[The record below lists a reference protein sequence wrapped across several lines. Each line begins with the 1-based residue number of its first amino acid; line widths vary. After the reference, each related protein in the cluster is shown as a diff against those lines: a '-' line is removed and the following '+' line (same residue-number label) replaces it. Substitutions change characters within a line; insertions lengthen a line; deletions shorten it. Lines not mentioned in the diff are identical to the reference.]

1 MESVQLHQRLTSGT
15 PFLGGEDFY
24 QTKVPSD
31 FYDNL
36 GRKISRRKYQLEALG
51 RFIYYFKDYP
61 ARPKNV
67 PIKLLFHMATGSG
80 KTLIMAGLILYLY
93 EQGYRNFL
101 FFVNSTNIIDKT
113 RDNFL
118 NPSSGKYLFADSVQI
133 GHKNIRIREVDNFS
147 ASNQDDINIVFST
160 IQGLHSRLTSPRENA
175 VTFEDFENQKIVMI
189 SDEAHH
195 INAETKKG
203 KDLNQSE
210 LFEITSWEQTVTK
223 IFNSDAFN
231 IMLEFT
237 ATADFTHPEIEKK
250 YQDKI
255 LFDYPLREFR
265 QDGYSKEVNVLQADL
280 PDFDRALQAVLLSQY
295 RLKLFSRYKKQI
307 KPVILFKSRTI
318 KESKAFYYEFVKR
331 MKKLKSNEL
340 VRIGGNPNLDP
351 VLGNVFRYFKT
362 HNITLPNIA
371 AELREDFAE
380 EKCLLINSED
390 INAEDS
396 ILVNTLESDNN
407 SVRAIFAVAKLNE
420 GWDVLNLFDIVRLY
434 NTRDAK
440 AGKPGRTTISE
451 AQLIGRGA
459 RYCPFQISDDQP
471 LYQRKY
477 DIRGSEEENELKVC
491 EELYYHSSYN
501 PRYIDELHTALEEIG
516 IKAKEVKQKSLK
528 LKQDFKQT
536 TFYKSGYL
544 FLNEQKK
551 YARSDVYGVP
561 SSFIDTVHKHELATG
576 YTVSAG
582 AFADATQTVLAK
594 KQKDFQLIDFGIAV
608 IRKAIN
614 ELNFYRFSNLRI
626 HLPNLNSISE
636 FITDEKYLGK
646 LTVEVTGLEGSIN
659 AMTQDQK
666 LEITICILGKLAGTL
681 EADKVDFKGTKE
693 FKPYLLKDKIIDK
706 TLNFSIDG
714 SGNRETGIG
723 QSETTDATLALDLS
737 IKDWYVFNDNFG
749 SSEEKHF
756 VKYIDKVFEK
766 LKDRYDQI
774 YLVRNERHFKIF
786 TFDDGRAFEPDFV
799 LFLSETGSGKTLH
812 YQVFIEPKGD
822 PYILLDAW
830 KEKFLLT
837 LKKEHELEQL
847 WSDKEFIIWGMPFYN
862 FNQKVKEFS
871 EAFQDLLPKDVD

>member
-1 MESVQLHQRLTSGT
+1 MTTESLHEKLSAGAE
-15 PFLGGEDFY
+15 FLGDTDLYKSSIPELIYQNLRKDFGKRDY
-24 QTKVPSD
+24 QCEAFGRFVYFIEEYK
-31 FYDNL
+31 
-36 GRKISRRKYQLEALG
+36 GRKKG
-51 RFIYYFKDYP
+51 F
-61 ARPKNV
+61 
-67 PIKLLFHMATGSG
+67 PIQLLFHMATGSG
-80 KTLIMAGLILYLY
+80 KTLIMAGLLLYLY
-93 EQGYRNFL
+93 KQGYRNIL

-113 RDNFL
+113 RENFL
-118 NPSSGKYLFADSVQI
+118 NPISEKYLFADSIQI
-133 GHKNIRIREVDNFS
+133 DQKNIRVREVDNFS

-160 IQGLHSRLTSPRENA
+160 IQGLHSKLTSPRENA
-175 VTFEDFENQKIVMI
+175 ITFEDFEDQKIVMI

-210 LFEITSWEQTVTK
+210 LFELTSWEQTVTR
-223 IFNSDAFN
+223 ILNANPSN
-231 IMLEFT
+231 IMIEFT

-250 YQDKI
+250 YRDKL

-318 KESKAFYYEFVKR
+318 KESKTFYNEFVKR
-331 MKKLKSNEL
+331 MKNLKSNEL
-340 VRIGGNPNLDP
+340 IRIGGNPNLDP
-351 VLGNVFRYFKT
+351 VLANVFRSFKIN
-362 HNITLPNIA
+362 NITLPNIA

-396 ILVNTLESDNN
+396 ILVNTLESASN

-459 RYCPFQISDDQP
+459 RYCPFKIRDDQP

-528 LKQDFKQT
+528 LKQNFKRT

-551 YARSDVYGVP
+551 YDRADVYNVP
-561 SSFIDTVHKHELATG
+561 SSFVDTVHKYALATG
-576 YTVSAG
+576 YTVSTG
-582 AFADATQTVLAK
+582 AFDEAAQNALTKQ
-594 KQKDFQLIDFGIAV
+594 QKDYKLLDFGMAV
-608 IRKAIN
+608 IRKALNRI
-614 ELNFYRFSNLRI
+614 NFYRFSNLKT
-626 HLPNLNSISE
+626 HLPNLKSMSE
-636 FITDEKYLGK
+636 FIADERYLGK
-646 LTVEVTGLEGSIN
+646 INVEVTGLEDSIN
-659 AMTQDQK
+659 SLTQDNK
-666 LEITICILGKLAGTL
+666 LEITINILEKLAGVL
-681 EADKVDFKGTKE
+681 QADKVDFKGTKD
-693 FKPYLLKDKIIDK
+693 FKPYLLKDKIFDK
-706 TLNFSIDG
+706 TLNFSIEG
-714 SGNRETGIG
+714 SDSRETGVG
-723 QSETTDATLALDLS
+723 QSETTDTSLMLDLS
-737 IKDWYVFNDNFG
+737 EKDWYVFNDNYG
-749 SSEEKHF
+749 TSEEKHF
-756 VKYIDKVFEK
+756 VKYIDKVFKE
-766 LKDRYDQI
+766 LEGRYDQI
-774 YLVRNERHFKIF
+774 FLVRNERHFKIF
-786 TFDDGRAFEPDFV
+786 TFNDGRAIEPDFV
-799 LFLSETGSGKTLH
+799 LFLTEAGSEKTLH
-812 YQVFIEPKGD
+812 YQVFVEPKGD
-822 PYILLDAW
+822 HLLLTDAW
-830 KEKFLLT
+830 KEKFLLA
-837 LKKEHELEQL
+837 LKDEHELEQL
-847 WSDKEFIIWGMPFYN
+847 WSDKEFNVWGMPFYN
-862 FNQKVKEFS
+862 YNQKEKEFS
-871 EAFQDLLPKDVD
+871 EAFQSLLPKDVD